1 MTITLPWWMIPVA
14 IVFIGWL
21 GASLVE
27 RDNPRSILHGALGA
41 GWFVAC
47 LFMALAFTVG
57 HFV

>member
-1 MTITLPWWMIPVA
+1 VA
-14 IVFIGWL
+14 IVFVGWL
-21 GASLVE
+21 GASFVE
-27 RDNPRSILHGALGA
+27 RDNPHSILQGALGA